1 MSLRGLTESEIRQQA
16 EHGDLRPQFNRH
28 AVVTWDL
35 ARLNGSL
42 GLDELQRI
50 LLNRFFELSRP
61 IADACHEPGLN
72 MRLGD
77 ACRFFYL
84 IETLERCGCRQIE
97 DTLLVFLDEFSQL
110 EQRSYDELFLWS
122 IVELSRRNP
131 EHVERFWPMVLTLD
145 LRFRAEPWQR
155 PEDASLVDEPY
166 RLFELLVY
174 FFVVYTRTKAFTG
187 ESRMETNIHGFPVH
201 VTDYRRRYPPLAT
214 YLRRFVKRLD
224 GDQRTLLMDTI
235 RPMSRQQRRPEIG
248 DAFGVLLRD
257 AERLKNA

>member
-1 MSLRGLTESEIRQQA
+1 VSLRGLTESEIRQQA

-28 AVVTWDL
+28 AVTTWDL
-35 ARLNGSL
+35 TRLNGSL

-72 MRLGD
+72 MRLSD
-77 ACRFFYL
+77 AGRFFYL
-84 IETLERCGCRQIE
+84 IETLEHCGCRQIE

-110 EQRSYDELFLWS
+110 EQRSYDELYLWS

-145 LRFRAEPWQR
+145 LRFRADPWQR
-155 PEDASLVDEPY
+155 PEGEPLVDEPY
-166 RLFELLVY
+166 RLFELLVC
-174 FFVVYTRTKAFTG
+174 FFVVYTRAL
-187 ESRMETNIHGFPVH
+187 ESSGRQRQESPYSLI
-201 VTDYRRRYPPLAT
+201 YRRRYPPLAT
-214 YLRRFVKRLD
+214 YLRRFVHQLD
-224 GDQRTLLMDTI
+224 NDQRSLLMDTI

-257 AERLKNA
+257 ARGTY